1 MEKRFDFCAIINAR
15 SGGCGEDCK
24 WCAQSGRWRT
34 GCERHGW
41 VGTEACVRAAK
52 EAAANGAQPS
62 RELAER
68 FSRAIIDDINPRDSW
83 RASKAFRQHI
93 AVEMAKRAFIRAVEL
108 AGGAI

>member
-52 EAAANGAQPS
+52 DAGIEWRVLENDDPVPDGLSDVARSIKWLNANA
-62 RELAER
+62 R
-68 FSRAIIDDINPRDSW
+68 
-83 RASKAFRQHI
+83 
-93 AVEMAKRAFIRAVEL
+93 
-108 AGGAI
+108 